1 MLPAGW
7 RQQNP
12 ATLLYTYKYIVA
24 ECSRFVAVDRI
35 KWAKMRQ
42 NQKMEIVAILQ
53 LAKGLG

>member
-1 MLPAGW
+1 MVL
-7 RQQNP
+7 
-12 ATLLYTYKYIVA
+12 K
-24 ECSRFVAVDRI
+24 CSRFVAVDRI

>member
-1 MLPAGW
+1 MW
-7 RQQNP
+7 
-12 ATLLYTYKYIVA
+12 A

-53 LAKGLG
+53 LAKGLVEFSAR